1 MSKAGGAKSL
11 FSPAYD
17 HFLRELRKARENA
30 GMTQAQVAVK
40 LRKPQ
45 SYVSKCEA
53 GERRVDVIEL
63 LQFCRVFGVK
73 PDAFVKRLAS

>member
-1 MSKAGGAKSL
+1 MPTRGETKSI

-17 HFLRELRKARENA
+17 HFLKELRKAREAA
-30 GMTQAQVAVK
+30 GLTQAQVAAK

-53 GERRVDVIEL
+53 GERRVDVVEL
-63 LQFCRVFGVK
+63 IQFCRACGIK
-73 PDAFVKRLAS
+73 ADAFVRRL

>member
-1 MSKAGGAKSL
+1 MPIRGETKSI

-17 HFLRELRKARENA
+17 HFLKELRKAREGA
-30 GMTQAQVAVK
+30 GLTQAQVATK

-53 GERRVDVIEL
+53 GERRVDVVEL
-63 LQFCRVFGVK
+63 ADFCRVYGIK
-73 PDAFVKRLAS
+73 AESFVRRL